1 MSLQWCPFD
10 LLNVNICWMVWVDV
24 PIRSVNISWINPRD
38 WCCRDLFEISILADN
53 YIFNRIWLF
62 IPKWDICW
70 VPPAWPCSSI
80 SRPGGG
86 SCLMWGKASLSGLS
100 WYHMLCGEISF
111 QFLSMTC
118 TPHLTRLSLLTDTT
132 LTGTFQAN
140 LQWGNGRAERISNI
154 NHLSPLC
161 VYCYKN

>member
-1 MSLQWCPFD
+1 MMSLWSFI
-10 LLNVNICWMVWVDV
+10 NVNICWMVWVDV

-118 TPHLTRLSLLTDTT
+118 TPHPALTPRWHYFDRNFSSQFTMRKWEGRENIKHKSSLENFIKMIL
-132 LTGTFQAN
+132 N
-140 LQWGNGRAERISNI
+140 
-154 NHLSPLC
+154 
-161 VYCYKN
+161 